1 MRSDLKISLTVLLA
15 AILVASL
22 SGLTGFHAR

>member
-1 MRSDLKISLTVLLA
+1 MRGDLKISLTVLLA

-22 SGLTGFHAR
+22 SALTGIHAL